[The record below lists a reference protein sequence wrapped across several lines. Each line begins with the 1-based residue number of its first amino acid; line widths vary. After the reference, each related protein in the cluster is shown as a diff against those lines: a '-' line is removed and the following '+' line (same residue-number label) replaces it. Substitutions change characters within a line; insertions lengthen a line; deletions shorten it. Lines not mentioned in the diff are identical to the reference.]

1 MEKAEQVATAGR
13 KRKISL
19 EEPELFT
26 SSFQLK
32 NRRLSPENSA
42 SPSADSGNSISETVC
57 PVHDLASCSSSNGSS
72 ELVKRNS
79 KFADLEENEAVVDF
93 CPTSAGDTLDCIERR
108 ETAPFLEE
116 LETWTAR
123 PLESD
128 SRKLLTAEKMPSEAE
143 IEEFFEAAEK
153 NIQRKFT
160 EKYNYDIVKDK
171 PLEGR
176 YEWAQVQLSPL

>member
-1 MEKAEQVATAGR
+1 MDELEQ
-13 KRKISL
+13 
-19 EEPELFT
+19 EFFT

-42 SPSADSGNSISETVC
+42 SPSADFGNSICETFC
-57 PVHDLASCSSSNGSS
+57 PVHDLSFCSSSNGSNDP
-72 ELVKRNS
+72 VKRNS
-79 KFADLEENEAVVDF
+79 KFADLEEKEVVVDF
-93 CPTSAGDTLDCIERR
+93 CPTSAGDSLDSTDRS

-116 LETWTAR
+116 LVTSIAR

-143 IEEFFEAAEK
+143 VEEFFDAAEK
-153 NIQRKFT
+153 NLQIKFT

-176 YEWAQVQLSPL
+176 YEWAQVQLSPLR